1 MNAALSEQPLPQD
14 WNARRGLLLFFEWP
28 GGQRNASAMP
38 QELAAAKSFRPDA
51 SIAVLDATGNARAIQ
66 EGTNWDDLVVG
77 VEHSNT
83 CHNHLNKLAQA
94 ARKFA
99 RDNDGRLPGRDTW
112 EADVSLYLMGDA
124 EGEDAFRCPAAPD
137 LDRGY
142 AINEQ
147 VAGKDAKE
155 LPGHDSLILFFESD
169 LNVPNAAGLPQRD
182 APVAGRHVD
191 EWNGGRTNNVVYLS
205 GTIGSQPA
213 LVAKP

>member
-137 LDRGY
+137 LDRAY
-142 AINEQ
+142 AINEEI
-147 VAGKDAKE
+147 AGKGARE
-155 LPGHDSLILFFESD
+155 LSGHDSLVLFFESD
-169 LNVPNAAGLPQRD
+169 LNAPNATGLPERD